1 MKGVK
6 DSMLGAK
13 IFYLIFWGFV
23 LIVFAAVALAF
34 SPLFLLALL
43 GEEMNE
49 EYRD

>member
-1 MKGVK
+1 
-6 DSMLGAK
+6 MLGAK

-23 LIVFAAVALAF
+23 FIVLAAVALAF
-34 SPLFLLALL
+34 SPLILLALV